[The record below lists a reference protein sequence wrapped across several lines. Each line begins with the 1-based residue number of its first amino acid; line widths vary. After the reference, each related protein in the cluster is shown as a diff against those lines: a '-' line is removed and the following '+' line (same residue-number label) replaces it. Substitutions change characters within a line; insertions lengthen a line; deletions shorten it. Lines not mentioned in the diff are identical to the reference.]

1 MRTTARLLTGVAFA
15 AASIGVCGPGAH
27 AGERDAL
34 EVFPSSASPGESV
47 TVNTTACGKGGRGV
61 GEARKLGVP
70 EFLLTPAT
78 HKEVVTGSFTV
89 PRKAESGTYKISV
102 SCDNGKSAA
111 GDLVVHH
118 RDGRDHHT
126 QPTHRPPHLPT
137 HAPTHHGMRP
147 SGHVHTG
154 VGGSVGPDYLQMAAG
169 GAVIAGAAVAG
180 ALMLRRRANGTRN
193 H

>member
-15 AASIGVCGPGAH
+15 AASIGLFGPGAY

-47 TVNTTACGKGGRGV
+47 TVSTTACGKGGHGV
-61 GEARKLGVP
+61 GEARELGVR
-70 EFLLTPAT
+70 EFQLTPAT
-78 HKEVVTGSFTV
+78 HKEVATGSFSV
-89 PRKAESGTYKISV
+89 PHKADSGTYKISV
-102 SCDNGKSAA
+102 TCDNGKKAS

-118 RDGRDHHT
+118 RDQPDHPT
-126 QPTHRPPHLPT
+126 QPTHRP
-137 HAPTHHGMRP
+137 THHGMWP
-147 SGHVHTG
+147 SGHVPTG
-154 VGGSVGPDYLQMAAG
+154 VGGSVGPDYAQMAAG
-169 GAVIAGAAVAG
+169 GAVLAGVAVAG